1 MSEEQGNER
10 KTIAFFIRLLLNVNI
25 ISGFIVFLS
34 VIVLCVILHI
44 ARDVFIPFVVAWF
57 IVQVVRPIYRIGNK
71 LHLHSYLNL
80 IVVFIILIGLT
91 ALFVRFIG
99 VQVKAFNEVYRRY
112 SSVLIERYTA
122 FMALLNITPEMFS
135 GFDLSSVEIL
145 SFIKDSAFYITGFL
159 VSLVNKIFMTTFFL
173 MFMLIE
179 APYTERK
186 IKKAFHGATGNRIR
200 IILGTI
206 SDQISYYMLNQT
218 LISLVTAFF
227 VWLVLF
233 LLGVELAAGWA
244 VLAFMLNF
252 IPNVGSIIAT
262 ILPVVM
268 AFIQYSTLLEP
279 VLVLVV
285 LGLLTAIQMIIGNI
299 IGPKILS
306 DSLELSSTVILVSL
320 LFWTMILGIPGAFL
334 SVPIASVIKII
345 CENVQSLHPVAVFM
359 SNGNSIILEE

>member
-71 LHLHSYLNL
+71 LHLHPYLNL
-80 IVVFIILIGLT
+80 IVVFIILIGLS

-99 VQVKAFNEVYRRY
+99 VQLKAFNEVYRRY
-112 SSVLIERYTA
+112 ASVLIERYTA

-135 GFDLSSVEIL
+135 GFDLSNAGIL
-145 SFIKDSAFYITGFL
+145 NFIKDSAFYVTDFL
-159 VSLVNKIFMTTFFL
+159 VSFVHKIFMTTFFL

-186 IKKAFHGATGNRIR
+186 IKKAFHGATGSRVR

-227 VWLVLF
+227 VWIVLF
-233 LLGVELAAGWA
+233 FLGVELAVGWA

-279 VLVLVV
+279 VLVL
-285 LGLLTAIQMIIGNI
+285 GLLTAIQMIIGNI

-306 DSLELSSTVILVSL
+306 DSLELSSTVILISL
-320 LFWTMILGIPGAFL
+320 LFWTMIWGIPGAFL

-345 CENVQSLHPVAVFM
+345 CENVQSLHPVSVFM
-359 SNGNSIILEE
+359 SNGNSIVLEE

>member
-135 GFDLSSVEIL
+135 GFDLSNAGIL
-145 SFIKDSAFYITGFL
+145 NFIKDSAFYVTDFL
-159 VSLVNKIFMTTFFL
+159 VSFVHKIFMITFFL

-233 LLGVELAAGWA
+233 FLGVELAAGWA

-279 VLVLVV
+279 MLV